1 MMGFI
6 FDLDGVIVDTARFHY
21 KAWRALA
28 EQWGY
33 SLSHKDNEQLKGV
46 SRMNSIR
53 KISEWAKI
61 DLPQDELERMADIK
75 NEYYLNLCDS
85 LGIQDVLPGV
95 LLTIQQC
102 VDRGIKIGVG
112 SASKN
117 AKIVLNKLGIYH
129 LFDTIVD
136 GTMVRHSKP
145 NPEVF
150 IQAANNL
157 NLPTSS
163 CIVFEDAQ
171 AGIEAAKSAGMFAV
185 GVGFDLLRNCDRQI
199 NTFKNFDLN
208 DFIREVQMVKK

>member
-1 MMGFI
+1 MKGFI

-33 SLSHKDNEQLKGV
+33 ALSHKDNEQLKGV

-53 KISEWAKI
+53 KISEWAKV

-85 LGIQDVLPGV
+85 LGIQDVLPGI
-95 LLTIQQC
+95 LLTIHQC

-129 LFDTIVD
+129 LFDTVVD
-136 GTMVRHSKP
+136 GTMVQYSKP

-150 IQAANNL
+150 LQAANNL
-157 NLPTSS
+157 NVPTHLSV
-163 CIVFEDAQ
+163 VFEDAQ
-171 AGIEAAKSAGMFAV
+171 AGIELS
-185 GVGFDLLRNCDRQI
+185 LI
-199 NTFKNFDLN
+199 H
-208 DFIREVQMVKK
+208 I

>member
-28 EQWGY
+28 EEWGY
-33 SLSHKDNEQLKGV
+33 ALSHKDNEQLKGV

-53 KISEWAKI
+53 KISEWAKV

-129 LFDTIVD
+129 LFDTVVD

-163 CIVFEDAQ
+163 CVVFEDAQ
-171 AGIEAAKSAGMFAV
+171 AGIDAAKSADMFAV

-208 DFIREVQMVKK
+208 DFINEVQMVKK

>member
-21 KAWRALA
+21 KAWRDLA
-28 EQWGY
+28 AEWGY
-33 SLSHKDNEQLKGV
+33 SLTYKDNEQLKGV

-129 LFDTIVD
+129 LFDTVVD

-163 CIVFEDAQ
+163 CVVFEDAQ
-171 AGIEAAKSAGMFAV
+171 AGIDAAKSADMFAV

-208 DFIREVQMVKK
+208 DFINEVQMVKK

>member
-21 KAWRALA
+21 KAWRDLA
-28 EQWGY
+28 AEWGY
-33 SLSHKDNEQLKGV
+33 SLTYKDNEQLKGV

-75 NEYYLNLCDS
+75 NDYYLNLCDS

-171 AGIEAAKSAGMFAV
+171 AGIDAAKSAGMFAV
-185 GVGFDLLRNCDRQI
+185 GVGFDLLRNCDKQI
-199 NTFKNFDLN
+199 NTFKNFDIDN
-208 DFIREVQMVKK
+208 FIDEVQMINQ

>member
-21 KAWRALA
+21 KAWRDLA
-28 EQWGY
+28 AEWGY
-33 SLSHKDNEQLKGV
+33 SLTYKDNEQLKGV

-61 DLPQDELERMADIK
+61 DLPQDELERMSDIK

-102 VDRGIKIGVG
+102 VERGIKIGVG

-117 AKIVLNKLGIYH
+117 AKIVLNKLGYIIC
-129 LFDTIVD
+129 LIRLLMAQWFDI
-136 GTMVRHSKP
+136 R
-145 NPEVF
+145 NPIQKF
-150 IQAANNL
+150 FQAANNL
-157 NLPTSS
+157 NLPTHS
-163 CIVFEDAQ
+163 CLVFEDAQ
-171 AGIEAAKSAGMFAV
+171 AGIDAAKSADMFAV

-199 NTFKNFDLN
+199 NTFKNFDLD
-208 DFIREVQMVKK
+208 DFINEVQILKK

>member
-1 MMGFI
+1 MIGFI

-33 SLSHKDNEQLKGV
+33 SLTHKDNEQLKGV
-46 SRMNSIR
+46 SRMNSIK
-53 KISEWAKI
+53 KISDWAKV
-61 DLPQDELERMADIK
+61 DLPQNELEKMAEIK

-102 VDRGIKIGVG
+102 VERGIKIGVG

-117 AKIVLNKLGIYH
+117 AIIVLKKLGIYH
-129 LFDTIVD
+129 LFDTVVD
-136 GTMVRHSKP
+136 GTMVQYSKP

-150 IQAANNL
+150 NKVANKL
-157 NLPTSS
+157 NLANES
-163 CIVFEDAQ
+163 CVVFEDAQ

-185 GVGFDLLRNCDRQI
+185 GVGFDLLRTCDKQI
-199 NTFKNFDLN
+199 NSFKNFNID
-208 DFIREVQMVKK
+208 DFINEVQTIKK

>member
-1 MMGFI
+1 MIGFI

-21 KAWRALA
+21 KAWRDLA
-28 EQWGY
+28 AEWGY
-33 SLSHKDNEQLKGV
+33 SLTYKDNEQLKGV
-46 SRMNSIR
+46 SRMNSIQ
-53 KISEWAKI
+53 KIADWANK
-61 DLPQDELERMADIK
+61 DFSLNELERMAEIK

-136 GTMVRHSKP
+136 GTMVRYSKP

-157 NLPTSS
+157 NLPASS
-163 CIVFEDAQ
+163 CVVFEDAQ

-185 GVGFDLLRNCDRQI
+185 GVGFDLLKNSDKQI
-199 NTFKNFDLN
+199 NTFKNFDID
-208 DFIREVQMVKK
+208 DFIDGLQTINK

>member
-46 SRMNSIR
+46 SRMNSIQ
-53 KISEWAKI
+53 KISEWAKV
-61 DLPQDELERMADIK
+61 DLQKDELEKMADVK

-129 LFDTIVD
+129 LFDTVVD

-163 CIVFEDAQ
+163 CVVFEDAQ
-171 AGIEAAKSAGMFAV
+171 AGIDAAKSADMFAV

-208 DFIREVQMVKK
+208 DFINEVQMVKK

>member
-53 KISEWAKI
+53 KISKWAKI

-75 NEYYLNLCDS
+75 NDYYLNLCDS

-117 AKIVLNKLGIYH
+117 AKIVLNKLGIHH
-129 LFDTIVD
+129 LFDTVVD
-136 GTMVRHSKP
+136 GTMVQHSKP

-150 IQAANNL
+150 LQAARNL
-157 NLPTSS
+157 NVPTHS
-163 CIVFEDAQ
+163 CLVFEDAQ

-185 GVGFDLLRNCDRQI
+185 GVGFDLLRSCDKQI
-199 NTFKNFDLN
+199 NSFKNFDLD
-208 DFIREVQMVKK
+208 DFINEVQILKK

>member
-28 EQWGY
+28 EEWGY
-33 SLSHKDNEQLKGV
+33 ALSHKDNEQLKGV

-53 KISEWAKI
+53 KISEWAKV

-95 LLTIQQC
+95 LLTIKQC

-129 LFDTIVD
+129 LFDTVVD

-163 CIVFEDAQ
+163 CVVFEDAQ
-171 AGIEAAKSAGMFAV
+171 AGIDAAKSADMFAV
-185 GVGFDLLRNCDRQI
+185 GVGFDLLRNCDKQI
-199 NTFKNFDLN
+199 NTFKNFDIDN
-208 DFIREVQMVKK
+208 FFDEVQTINQ

>member
-21 KAWRALA
+21 KAWRDLA
-28 EQWGY
+28 AEWGY
-33 SLSHKDNEQLKGV
+33 SLTYKDNEQLKGV

-129 LFDTIVD
+129 LFDTVVD

-163 CIVFEDAQ
+163 CVVFEDAQ
-171 AGIEAAKSAGMFAV
+171 AGIDAAKSADMFAV
-185 GVGFDLLRNCDRQI
+185 GVGFDLLRNCDKQI
-199 NTFKNFDLN
+199 NTFKNFDIDN
-208 DFIREVQMVKK
+208 FFDEVQTINQ

>member
-21 KAWRALA
+21 KAWRDLA
-28 EQWGY
+28 AEWGY
-33 SLSHKDNEQLKGV
+33 SLTYKDNEQLKGV

-53 KISEWAKI
+53 RISEWAKI

-75 NEYYLNLCDS
+75 NDYYLNLCDS

-129 LFDTIVD
+129 LFDTVVD

-163 CIVFEDAQ
+163 CVVFEDAQ
-171 AGIEAAKSAGMFAV
+171 AGIDAAKSADMFAV

-208 DFIREVQMVKK
+208 DFINEVQMVKK

>member
-28 EQWGY
+28 EEWGY
-33 SLSHKDNEQLKGV
+33 ALSHKDNEQLKGV

-53 KISEWAKI
+53 KISEWAKV

-85 LGIQDVLPGV
+85 LGIQDVLPGI
-95 LLTIQQC
+95 LLTIHQC

-129 LFDTIVD
+129 LFDTVVD
-136 GTMVRHSKP
+136 GTMVQYSKP

-150 IQAANNL
+150 LQAASNL
-157 NLPTSS
+157 NVPTHLSV
-163 CIVFEDAQ
+163 VFEDAQ

-185 GVGFDLLRNCDRQI
+185 GVGFDLLRSCDKQI
-199 NTFKNFDLN
+199 KSFKNFDLD
-208 DFIREVQMVKK
+208 DFISEVQMVKK

>member
-21 KAWRALA
+21 KAWRDLA
-28 EQWGY
+28 AEWGY
-33 SLSHKDNEQLKGV
+33 SLTYKDNEQLKGV

-129 LFDTIVD
+129 LFDTVVD

-163 CIVFEDAQ
+163 CVVFEDAQ
-171 AGIEAAKSAGMFAV
+171 AGIDAAKSADMFAV

-199 NTFKNFDLN
+199 NSFKNFDLD
-208 DFIREVQMVKK
+208 DFINEVQILKK

>member
-28 EQWGY
+28 DQWGY

-53 KISEWAKI
+53 RISEWAKI

-75 NEYYLNLCDS
+75 NDYYLNLCDS

-129 LFDTIVD
+129 LFDTVVD

-163 CIVFEDAQ
+163 CVVFEDAQ
-171 AGIEAAKSAGMFAV
+171 AGIDAAKSADMFAV

-208 DFIREVQMVKK
+208 DFINEVQMVKK

>member
-21 KAWRALA
+21 KAWRDLA
-28 EQWGY
+28 AEWGY
-33 SLSHKDNEQLKGV
+33 SLTYKDNEQLKGV

-208 DFIREVQMVKK
+208 DFIKEVQMVKK

>member
-21 KAWRALA
+21 KAWRDLA
-28 EQWGY
+28 AEWGY
-33 SLSHKDNEQLKGV
+33 SLTYKDNEQLKGV

-102 VDRGIKIGVG
+102 VDREIKIGVG

-117 AKIVLNKLGIYH
+117 AKIILNKLGIHH
-129 LFDTIVD
+129 LFDAVVD
-136 GTMVRHSKP
+136 GTMVQHSKP

-150 IQAANNL
+150 LQAANNL
-157 NLPTSS
+157 NVPTNS
-163 CIVFEDAQ
+163 CVVFEDAQ

-185 GVGFDLLRNCDRQI
+185 GVGFDLLRSCDKQI
-199 NTFKNFDLN
+199 KSFKNFNLD
-208 DFIREVQMVKK
+208 DFINEVQMVKK

>member
-28 EQWGY
+28 EQWEY
-33 SLSHKDNEQLKGV
+33 ALSHKDNEQLKGV

-53 KISEWAKI
+53 KISEWAKV

-117 AKIVLNKLGIYH
+117 AKIVLNKLGINH

-136 GTMVRHSKP
+136 GTMVQHSKP

-150 IQAANNL
+150 LQAANNL
-157 NLPTSS
+157 NLPTTS
-163 CIVFEDAQ
+163 CVVFEDAQ
-171 AGIEAAKSAGMFAV
+171 AGIEAAKSADMFAV
-185 GVGFDLLRNCDRQI
+185 GVGFELLRNCDKQI
-199 NTFKNFDLN
+199 NTFKNFDIDN
-208 DFIREVQMVKK
+208 FIDEVQTTNK

>member
-21 KAWRALA
+21 KAWRDLA
-28 EQWGY
+28 AEWGY
-33 SLSHKDNEQLKGV
+33 SLTYKDNEQLKGV
-46 SRMNSIR
+46 SRMNSIQ
-53 KISEWAKI
+53 KIADWAKV
-61 DLPQDELERMADIK
+61 DLPKDELERMSDIK

-95 LLTIQQC
+95 LLTIQEC
-102 VDRGIKIGVG
+102 AKRDIKIADG

-117 AKIVLNKLGIYH
+117 AKIVLNKLGICH

-136 GTMVRHSKP
+136 GTMVRYSKP

-157 NLPTSS
+157 NLPASS
-163 CIVFEDAQ
+163 CVVFEDAQ
-171 AGIEAAKSAGMFAV
+171 AGIEASKSAGMFAV
-185 GVGFDLLRNCDRQI
+185 GVGFDLLKNSDKQI
-199 NTFKNFDLN
+199 NTFKNFDID
-208 DFIREVQMVKK
+208 DFIDGLQTISK

>member
-28 EQWGY
+28 DQWGY

-53 KISEWAKI
+53 KISEWAKV
-61 DLPQDELERMADIK
+61 DLPQDELERMSNIK

-102 VDRGIKIGVG
+102 VERGIKIGVG

-117 AKIVLNKLGIYH
+117 AKIVLNKLGICH

-136 GTMVRHSKP
+136 GTMVRYSKP

-157 NLPTSS
+157 NLPASS
-163 CIVFEDAQ
+163 CVVFEDAQ

-185 GVGFDLLRNCDRQI
+185 GVGFDLLKNSDKQI
-199 NTFKNFDLN
+199 NTFKNFDID
-208 DFIREVQMVKK
+208 DFIDGLQTIN

>member
-1 MMGFI
+1 MIGFI

-21 KAWRALA
+21 KAWRSLA

-95 LLTIQQC
+95 LLTIRQC

-171 AGIEAAKSAGMFAV
+171 AGIDAAKSADMFAV

-199 NTFKNFDLN
+199 NTFKNFDIDN
-208 DFIREVQMVKK
+208 FIDEVQTINK

>member
-21 KAWRALA
+21 KAWRDLA
-28 EQWGY
+28 AEWGY
-33 SLSHKDNEQLKGV
+33 SLTYKDNEQLKGV

-75 NEYYLNLCDS
+75 NEYYLILCDS

-129 LFDTIVD
+129 LFDTVVD

-163 CIVFEDAQ
+163 CVVFEDAQ
-171 AGIEAAKSAGMFAV
+171 AGIDAAKSADMFAV

-208 DFIREVQMVKK
+208 DFINEVQMVKK

>member
-171 AGIEAAKSAGMFAV
+171 AGIVAAKSAGMFAV

-208 DFIREVQMVKK
+208 DFIKEVQMVKK

>member
-6 FDLDGVIVDTARFHY
+6 FALDGVIVDTARFHY

-171 AGIEAAKSAGMFAV
+171 AGIVAAKSAGMFAV

-208 DFIREVQMVKK
+208 DFIKEVQMVKK

>member
-21 KAWRALA
+21 KAWRDLA
-28 EQWGY
+28 AEWGY
-33 SLSHKDNEQLKGV
+33 SLTYKDNEQLKGV

-129 LFDTIVD
+129 LFDTVVD

-163 CIVFEDAQ
+163 CVVFEDAR
-171 AGIEAAKSAGMFAV
+171 AGIDAAKSADMFAV

-208 DFIREVQMVKK
+208 DFINEVQMVKK

>member
-28 EQWGY
+28 EEWGY
-33 SLSHKDNEQLKGV
+33 ALSHKDNEQLKGV

-53 KISEWAKI
+53 KISEWAKV

-129 LFDTIVD
+129 LFDTVVD

-163 CIVFEDAQ
+163 CVVFEDAQ
-171 AGIEAAKSAGMFAV
+171 AGIDAAKSADMFAV

-199 NTFKNFDLN
+199 NTFKNFDID
-208 DFIREVQMVKK
+208 DFIDGLQTINK

>member
-21 KAWRALA
+21 KAWRDLA
-28 EQWGY
+28 AEWGY
-33 SLSHKDNEQLKGV
+33 SLTYKDNEQLKGV
-46 SRMNSIR
+46 SRMNSIQ
-53 KISEWAKI
+53 KIADWANK
-61 DLPQDELERMADIK
+61 DFSLNELERMAEIK

-136 GTMVRHSKP
+136 GTMVRYSKP

-157 NLPTSS
+157 NLPASS
-163 CIVFEDAQ
+163 CVVFEDAQ

-185 GVGFDLLRNCDRQI
+185 GVGFDLLKNSDKQI
-199 NTFKNFDLN
+199 NTFKNFDID
-208 DFIREVQMVKK
+208 DFIDGLQTINK

>member
-1 MMGFI
+1 MIGFI

-21 KAWRALA
+21 KAWRDLA
-28 EQWGY
+28 AEWGY
-33 SLSHKDNEQLKGV
+33 SLTYKDNEQLKGV

-53 KISEWAKI
+53 KISEWAKV
-61 DLPQDELERMADIK
+61 DLPQDELERMSDIK

-102 VDRGIKIGVG
+102 VERGIKIGVG

-129 LFDTIVD
+129 LFDTVVD

-157 NLPTSS
+157 NLPASS
-163 CIVFEDAQ
+163 CVVFEDAQ

-185 GVGFDLLRNCDRQI
+185 GVGFDLLKNSDKQI
-199 NTFKNFDLN
+199 NTFKNFDFD
-208 DFIREVQMVKK
+208 DFIDGLETINK

>member
-21 KAWRALA
+21 KAWRDLA
-28 EQWGY
+28 AEWGY
-33 SLSHKDNEQLKGV
+33 SLTYKDNEQLKGV

-75 NEYYLNLCDS
+75 NDYYLNLCDS

-112 SASKN
+112 SASEN

-157 NLPTSS
+157 NLPTKS

-171 AGIEAAKSAGMFAV
+171 AGIDAAKSADMFAV
-185 GVGFDLLRNCDRQI
+185 GVGFDLLRNCDKQI
-199 NTFKNFDLN
+199 NTFKNFDIDN
-208 DFIREVQMVKK
+208 FFDEVQTINQ

>member
-21 KAWRALA
+21 KAWRDLA
-28 EQWGY
+28 AEWGY
-33 SLSHKDNEQLKGV
+33 SLTYKDNEQLKGV

-102 VDRGIKIGVG
+102 VDRRIKIGVG

-171 AGIEAAKSAGMFAV
+171 AGIDAAKSADMFAV

-199 NTFKNFDLN
+199 NTFKNFDID
-208 DFIREVQMVKK
+208 DFIDEVQMINQ

>member
-21 KAWRALA
+21 KAWRDLA
-28 EQWGY
+28 AEWGY
-33 SLSHKDNEQLKGV
+33 SLTYKDNEQLKGV

-171 AGIEAAKSAGMFAV
+171 AGIVAAKSAGMFAV

-208 DFIREVQMVKK
+208 DFIKEVQMVKK